1 MKYVDSKNVENFS
14 QICKYEYKRTRKVF
28 SESFKKQKVDLI
40 ESGKMTT
47 GSVAA
52 QFDVS
57 YAAVYQ
63 WVKKYGKVSPPDK
76 IVIETDSDYLK
87 VLELQKEKSN
97 LERILGKQQIR
108 IDYYET
114 LIEMAKEHYKEDI
127 EKKFLKK

>member
-1 MKYVDSKNVENFS
+1 MWKTFHKFANMSTK
-14 QICKYEYKRTRKVF
+14 KARKVF
-28 SESFKKQKVDLI
+28 SESFKKQKVALI
-40 ESGKMTT
+40 ESGKMST
-47 GSVAA
+47 GAVAT

-57 YAAVYQ
+57 YTAVYQ
-63 WVKKYGKVSPPDK
+63 WVKKYGKVSSPDK

-114 LIEMAKEHYKEDI
+114 LIEMVKEHYKEDV
-127 EKKFLKK
+127 ENKFLKK

>member
-1 MKYVDSKNVENFS
+1 MWKTFRKFAYMNT
-14 QICKYEYKRTRKVF
+14 KRTKKVF
-28 SESFKKQKVDLI
+28 SESFKQQKVALI

-47 GSVAA
+47 GSVAT
-52 QFDVS
+52 QFDLS
-57 YAAVYQ
+57 YTAVAK
-63 WVKKYGKVSPPDK
+63 WVKKYGKATPPDK

-87 VLELQKEKSN
+87 VLELQKEKAN

-114 LIEMAKEHYKEDI
+114 LIALAKEHYQEDI

>member
-1 MKYVDSKNVENFS
+1 MWKTFHKFANMST
-14 QICKYEYKRTRKVF
+14 KRTRKVF
-28 SESFKKQKVDLI
+28 SESFKKQKVALI

-47 GSVAA
+47 GSVSN

-57 YAAVYQ
+57 YTAVYQ

-97 LERILGKQQIR
+97 LERIVGKQQIR
-108 IDYYET
+108 IDYFET
-114 LIEMAKEHYKEDI
+114 LIEMVKEHYKEDI